1 MFNYLIK
8 GRAFSVHK
16 FYNFLKSLNIKV
28 SKNSVYNYL
37 EYFNDAFIF
46 FPLRRFS
53 WSLKNIEQSIPKIY
67 SVDNGLIE
75 GIVGENKG
83 SKLENLI
90 FLSLLRKGLKPN
102 EEIFYYLSNNE
113 EVDFIIKK
121 GRKITTLI
129 QSCFDLSDY
138 QTKERET
145 KALIRASK
153 ELDCTHLLII
163 TSNEEGE
170 ELIKD
175 KKIKYIPAWKWLLD
189 TE

>member
-1 MFNYLIK
+1 
-8 GRAFSVHK
+8 
-16 FYNFLKSLNIKV
+16 
-28 SKNSVYNYL
+28 
-37 EYFNDAFIF
+37 
-46 FPLRRFS
+46 
-53 WSLKNIEQSIPKIY
+53 
-67 SVDNGLIE
+67 LIE

-113 EVDFIIKK
+113 EVDFLIKK
-121 GRKITTLI
+121 GRKIITLI

-153 ELDCTHLLII
+153 ELNCHNLLIL
-163 TSNEEGE
+163 TSNDEGE
-170 ELIKD
+170 EEIKN
-175 KKIKYIPAWKWLLD
+175 KKIKFVPLWKWLLD
-189 TE
+189 SE

>member
-1 MFNYLIK
+1 M
-8 GRAFSVHK
+8 
-16 FYNFLKSLNIKV
+16 
-28 SKNSVYNYL
+28 
-37 EYFNDAFIF
+37 
-46 FPLRRFS
+46 
-53 WSLKNIEQSIPKIY
+53 
-67 SVDNGLIE
+67 
-75 GIVGENKG
+75 
-83 SKLENLI
+83 I
-90 FLSLLRKGLKPN
+90 FLSLLRIGLKPN
-102 EEIFYYLSNNE
+102 EEIFHYLSNNE